1 LFGNSD
7 NWEFRETGI
16 FYDSYLQINTFNLT
30 SINLDLNKF
39 KGTFNPFVEVT
50 SDGNQVFNLTFQF
63 NYIGRTS
70 YFKKKYGTG
79 SIKISD
85 FQFRYNKR
93 ELFENTTSTA
103 LFLGLNIDCDLN
115 DDSSDETLKLYFAKI
130 KADHLVQ
137 IKAILIQKVNSYIDS
152 YYRIK
157 TNDNVISLETMIPNF
172 NYSYTFNYIQPPS
185 YVNNSGVN
193 YFLKGNLK
201 RLQSKNYLLVQSNNR
216 IDDEYSFD
224 AKDGDIQIFLPNT
237 LLRKVFTDFSTTQKI
252 SFTLNQTD
260 LVPEFNFLL
269 NIDYLGM
276 IVPEIYKYKARD
288 EKIRI
293 KGTFDELD
301 FNTESK
307 SLNCKIYFNIYDSN
321 EKMIFSWKT
330 DIQFRFTSLVNL
342 EESSLNFVISDIRV
356 TDITFL
362 QNDFGEADILT
373 LIGWIEDSFSIM
385 NKRTGFSLFK
395 TNINLKKYILI
406 KETKEVPNKGLLLI
420 A

>member
-330 DIQFRFTSLVNL
+330 DIQFRFSSLVNL

>member
-1 LFGNSD
+1 
-7 NWEFRETGI
+7 
-16 FYDSYLQINTFNLT
+16 
-30 SINLDLNKF
+30 
-39 KGTFNPFVEVT
+39 
-50 SDGNQVFNLTFQF
+50 
-63 NYIGRTS
+63 
-70 YFKKKYGTG
+70 
-79 SIKISD
+79 
-85 FQFRYNKR
+85 
-93 ELFENTTSTA
+93 
-103 LFLGLNIDCDLN
+103 
-115 DDSSDETLKLYFAKI
+115 LKLYFAKI

-185 YVNNSGVN
+185 YVNDSGVN

-330 DIQFRFTSLVNL
+330 DIQFRFSSLVNL

-373 LIGWIEDSFSIM
+373 LIEWIEDSFSIM